1 MLLYFRR
8 REYSIFYMDPHTY
21 DRSNTL
27 TDRSNTLSVVSTT
40 RAAAGPAAA
49 GRRATNA
56 HVV

>member
-1 MLLYFRR
+1 
-8 REYSIFYMDPHTY
+8 MDPHTY

-27 TDRSNTLSVVSTT
+27 TDRSNTLSVVSPT